1 MLPQQLLTVTSQS
14 TEVITS
20 QLAHRQRLK
29 RSIEVMRTLKA
40 QQGLFEIT
48 PTPDLRRGAEAEGQ
62 IMAFKRRAVTGQSL
76 NNEIY
81 RDLRRLCN
89 RVRFKH
95 QNVSLF
101 RLVYTYET
109 RSHLLALLI

>member
-1 MLPQQLLTVTSQS
+1 MSQDYHVFLKFYKHYFQTSTYMLPQQLLTVTSQS

-62 IMAFKRRAVTGQSL
+62 IMAF
-76 NNEIY
+76 
-81 RDLRRLCN
+81 
-89 RVRFKH
+89 
-95 QNVSLF
+95 
-101 RLVYTYET
+101 
-109 RSHLLALLI
+109 